1 MTFAALLAAEA
12 PPLGRQLKEFLSGLP
27 GDTPVGLL
35 RFKRGETVLA
45 QDDACGPVYMLLE
58 GRAVASGLQPGYA
71 AHTYSEF
78 APFTLFGE
86 YELLCGA
93 DTYLAEV
100 RARTA
105 CRFLVLSRESYF
117 SWFFSGRHTTLA
129 RVREVVR
136 TLWTQAR
143 RERSYLFLDS
153 DSRFLYFLVTWY
165 EANAGGEP
173 ACIPMTRTAIGDE
186 TGVCCRTVNR
196 NVRAFEQ
203 RGLLTLCR
211 GKITLTRGQ
220 YLLLRAELEQR
231 LADGRA
237 LR

>member
-1 MTFAALLAAEA
+1 MTIDALLSSE
-12 PPLGRQLKEFLSGLP
+12 PPSLRAQLTEFLAGLP
-27 GDTPVGLL
+27 GDTPTTVL
-35 RFKRGETVLA
+35 RCGPGETILS
-45 QDDACGPVYMLLE
+45 QDAPCGPVYVLLE

-78 APFTLFGE
+78 GPPSLFGE

-100 RARTA
+100 RAKTP

-117 SWFFSGRHTTLA
+117 VWFFSSRGTTLS

-136 TLWTQAR
+136 TLWDQAR

-165 EANAGGEP
+165 ESNADGGTVR
-173 ACIPMTRTAIGDE
+173 IPMTRAAIGDE
-186 TGVCCRTVNR
+186 TGVCPRTVNR
-196 NVRAFEQ
+196 NVRAFLD
-203 RGLLTLCR
+203 RGLLTLHS
-211 GKITLTRGQ
+211 GKILLSHSQ
-220 YLLLRAELEQR
+220 YLRLREELERR

-237 LR
+237 LH